1 MMKITDR
8 HCRSFL
14 RCITKRALLYTEM
27 VSTGAVLRGDRQ
39 RWLGYSPAEKPL
51 ALQLGGDD
59 PVALGECARLA
70 EDMGYDEVNLNVG
83 CPSPRVQTGNFGACL
98 MEHPHRVAD
107 AVAAMRGVVSIPV
120 TVKHRIGIDDLDRY
134 EDMAHFVDVVAT
146 SGCDR
151 FIVHARKA
159 LLGGLS
165 PKENRTIP
173 PLRYDDV
180 HRLKREFPELLVEI
194 NGGFRS
200 LDMVEEQLQAVDGVM
215 IGRAADSDPYL
226 LAEADHRLFGDNSCP
241 VPSRHEVVTLMIP
254 YVEEWL
260 ARGEPLH
267 RITRHMLGLFSGQ
280 AGARSW
286 RRVLS
291 ERAIKE
297 RSGLEVLQE
306 ALSQVPRQS

>member
-134 EDMAHFVDVVAT
+134 EDMAHFVVVVAT

-200 LDMVEEQLQAVDGVM
+200 LDMVEQQLQAVDGVM

-241 VPSRHEVVTLMIP
+241 VPSRHEVVTLMFP

>member
-226 LAEADHRLFGDNSCP
+226 LAEAAHRLFGDNSCP
-241 VPSRHEVVTLMIP
+241 VPSRHEVVTLMFP